1 MNLNLSLFPTMYVVM
16 NLPSILLELRATSS
30 SQRLAEGRTSE
41 FLLVP
46 SVVVPS
52 SGPNMEIFTPI
63 FESMSN
69 LRDHFLVIACFVREM
84 FKWKS
89 GLGFLG
95 K

>member
-16 NLPSILLELRATSS
+16 NLTNILLELMATSS

-52 SGPNMEIFTPI
+52 SGPNIEIFTPI

-69 LRDHFLVIACFVREM
+69 LKDQFLVSLLCQ
-84 FKWKS
+84 
-89 GLGFLG
+89 GFI
-95 K
+95 